1 MAVKTK
7 DTQYAYAV
15 GRIRTMEKK
24 LLDKSKIDRM
34 VDAKTPEDAIK
45 TLIEADYGQGSDVS
59 NTFEYEDLLKEESKK
74 VYTLLK
80 TLAPQ
85 PQVFDLFLQR
95 NDYHNVKVL
104 LKDEFLGQEN
114 DNLLI
119 DAGTIPASKL
129 KVIIKDRELSKLPII
144 MRKAIDECLDTYN
157 RTGDPQIIDLVLDRA
172 SFAQMK
178 EMAESVNIQFVI
190 DLVKILI
197 DLENIK
203 IFLRVKRLKKSWD
216 FLNKVLLSGGSIDS
230 KLFIEKLE
238 SSLESF
244 VDALKYGAYG
254 TICEEGIADYQS
266 TGSLTKLE
274 KMADNYVMHYIQ
286 KAKYMFLGIEPLI
299 AYLLAKENE
308 IKIARIIMVGKINNI
323 SNEIIRERLREA
335 YV

>member
-45 TLIEADYGQGSDVS
+45 ILIEADYGQGSDGT
-59 NTFEYEDLLKEESKK
+59 NAFEYEDLLKEESKK

-80 TLAPQ
+80 TLVPE

-104 LKDEFLGQEN
+104 LKDEFLGQDN
-114 DNLLI
+114 DQLLI
-119 DAGTIPASKL
+119 DAGMISASKL
-129 KVIIKDRELSKLPII
+129 KVMIKDRALSKLPII
-144 MRKAIDECLDTYN
+144 MKKAIEECLDTYN
-157 RTGDPQIIDLVLDRA
+157 RTGDPQIIDLVLDKA

-178 EMAESVNIQFVI
+178 ETAESLNIQFVI

-216 FLNKVLLSGGSIDS
+216 FLTKVLLSGGSIDS
-230 KLFIEKLE
+230 KLFIDKLE
-238 SSLESF
+238 GSLESF
-244 VDALKYGAYG
+244 IDALKYGAYG

-266 TGSLTKLE
+266 TGSLTKFE
-274 KMADNYVMHYIQ
+274 KMSDNYVINYIK
-286 KAKYMFLGIEPLI
+286 KAKYIFLGIEPLI

-308 IKIARIIMVGKINNI
+308 IKIARIIMVGKINHI